1 MSILKPRQV
10 PGINHKTDQERN
22 HRKPFGLVPFV
33 VVSDD
38 AVKASQDGV
47 PNVILGLRTL
57 WEHYMVMVD
66 IEYLCE
72 ADSALEVIAEKA
84 EEEFPGGGH
93 HIGVVKYPPVKG
105 VPASTIR
112 GKPGTKR
119 RSTKITMTAEGAR
132 VQSWGL

>member
-1 MSILKPRQV
+1 
-10 PGINHKTDQERN
+10 
-22 HRKPFGLVPFV
+22 
-33 VVSDD
+33 
-38 AVKASQDGV
+38 
-47 PNVILGLRTL
+47 
-57 WEHYMVMVD
+57 MVMVD